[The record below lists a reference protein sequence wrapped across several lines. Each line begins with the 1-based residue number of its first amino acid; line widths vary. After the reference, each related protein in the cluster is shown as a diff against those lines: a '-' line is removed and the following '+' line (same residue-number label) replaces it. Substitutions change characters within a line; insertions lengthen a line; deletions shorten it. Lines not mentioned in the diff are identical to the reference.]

1 MASVSTATHQGS
13 RYHQEDRAVVL
24 EGINPSWG
32 QLLLVADGHSGS
44 ECADEVVRATSSMW
58 EPLFNTFPRISPLN
72 RINCLF
78 RALDE
83 ATRRCS
89 SGAAVSV
96 VFIPRSQHFAYVGVL
111 GDAPVFIWTK
121 SSKLWHA
128 PEHNVRSNPAEAKA
142 AEERGGHVW
151 LGYLQYGEYGLQ
163 MSRALGDWNMRSVLL
178 QAPECFRVPIGP
190 DSFVLVGSDGVLD
203 PGHRSIAT
211 NGQPIIDMIIAGGT
225 ADDIVNRAVGIP
237 TRDNATAILWRAS
250 RI

>member
-1 MASVSTATHQGS
+1 MTSVSTATHQGS

-44 ECADEVVRATSSMW
+44 ECADIVARDVSDIWKALLAPPRTSQ
-58 EPLFNTFPRISPLN
+58 IN
-72 RINCLF
+72 RIKILF
-78 RALDE
+78 RILDDK
-83 ATRRCS
+83 TKGCN

-121 SSKLWHA
+121 SSKLWRA

-142 AEERGGHVW
+142 AEERGGRVW

-178 QAPECFRVPIGP
+178 QAPECFRVPIGT